1 MFDVGFWE
9 LVILFGLGLVILG
22 PERLPKVAMQVGNW
36 VGQARR
42 MASSMTSQLRD
53 ELDINKPYVPPTNTY
68 NRPGMDDLK
77 PKSAAESETTET
89 ENTIHSG
96 ADESDPEVFNP
107 EDSNPGENDHDDRDH
122 SDAGADDDSAD
133 DASIEQRERSTS

>member
-9 LVILFGLGLVILG
+9 LIILFGLGLVILG

-42 MASSMTSQLRD
+42 MARSMTSQLRD

-96 ADESDPEVFNP
+96 PDDSDPKESDQDET
-107 EDSNPGENDHDDRDH
+107 DHDDRDH
-122 SDAGADDDSAD
+122 SDAGAEDDSAV
-133 DASIEQRERSTS
+133 DASVEQHERSAS

>member
-9 LVILFGLGLVILG
+9 LIILFGLGLVILG

-42 MASSMTSQLRD
+42 MARSMTSQLRD
-53 ELDINKPYVPPTNTY
+53 ELDINKPYTPPTSTY

-77 PKSAAESETTET
+77 PNSTSATD
-89 ENTIHSG
+89 NTIHAG
-96 ADESDPEVFNP
+96 ADEPASDEPGSDDPER
-107 EDSNPGENDHDDRDH
+107 DDRDH
-122 SDAGADDDSAD
+122 SDAGADDDPAA
-133 DASIEQRERSTS
+133 DASVEEHERSAS

>member
-9 LVILFGLGLVILG
+9 LIILFGLGLVILG

-42 MASSMTSQLRD
+42 MARSMTSQLRD
-53 ELDINKPYVPPTNTY
+53 ELDINKPYVPPNSTY

-77 PKSAAESETTET
+77 PKSAAGSETTEAD
-89 ENTIHSG
+89 NTIHSG
-96 ADESDPEVFNP
+96 FDDSDP
-107 EDSNPGENDHDDRDH
+107 EDSNQNDDDDRDH
-122 SDAGADDDSAD
+122 SDAGADDDSAGD
-133 DASIEQRERSTS
+133 PSIEQRERSTS